1 MAKISRR
8 FLSDE
13 LQLSLT
19 GMQRDIGGLTGAV
32 QGLELNVAGLTGR
45 TAALETGM
53 RSLEMGLTGANK
65 NIAGLTGAVYG
76 LELYVAGLTGR
87 TASLELGMTGANS
100 NIAALG
106 TAVGDLQTYVAGLT
120 GGISSLSTRMTGAE
134 RDIAGLT
141 GSVYSLQQYVSGLT
155 GLDASLTLRMTG
167 AESDIAGL
175 TGAVLSLEQ
184 YVAGLT
190 GRTSVLESGMT
201 GVLRDISGLTG
212 RTATLEAGMTGA
224 NKNIAGLTGAMY
236 SLEQYV
242 AGLTGRTAALE
253 TGMTGAQVSIAGL
266 TGALS
271 DLRTYVG
278 ASIVGFS
285 PIIGIGDTNVQ
296 GAIQTLKTY
305 IDSGITGVGLITGAQ
320 GVTGASGVGATGAQG
335 YTGIAGVG
343 YTGLRG
349 VTGLSIV
356 MDSMLVEETKGI
368 TGTSFTGPQATP
380 YSAITGLQN
389 SILIPAT
396 GKILS
401 LSNLKYKH
409 TTAGSVTVGFML
421 QRDGVTGISF
431 SDYLTDNRERVK
443 TLYEVSPTVGAGTH
457 TYQMYWNLDATNKV
471 VVLED
476 SAITSIL
483 LEGALGETG
492 IKGVT
497 GVIGVQGPTGA
508 FGGPAG
514 VTGFQGATGLW
525 GAVGATGPGVAS
537 FSQFAKIIPMEEWK
551 TTNLAQDIHGEVP
564 VLEFSSDD
572 PIERMDLTI
581 PVPMEW
587 DGSSNMTLRMGTIID
602 LPASTGDQAV
612 FKLSYRG
619 FLKTDNVASL
629 APLYTDTQTVTLSSP
644 AQYDAHE
651 FVFTVTGSNVAS
663 KDYILLRIDKVTGSP
678 NLQKI
683 GVYSTQLEYGVSV
696 GMGPTGYQ
704 GVTGMYGFTGL
715 VGVTGLIGVT
725 GLSSDTGVQ
734 GITGVQGLTGV
745 QGITGLIGVTG
756 LSSETGVQ
764 GLTGTQGI
772 TGIPAG
778 DTGVYCVNFYSDSYL
793 TPTVSQSIALE
804 KSVQINK
811 WRMFSFETGSAQ
823 VRLDVGQY
831 PPSFRM
837 DAGSTGPNLELE
849 GVKIST
855 DFSNWAGT
863 TGAYDELL
871 KVSFVGVTGIK
882 SLGLNLYYSK
892 V

>member
-8 FLSDE
+8 FLSDD

-32 QGLELNVAGLTGR
+32 RTLEMGLTGANKNIAGLTG
-45 TAALETGM
+45 AVS
-53 RSLEMGLTGANK
+53 SLEMGLTGANK
-65 NIAGLTGAVYG
+65 NIAGLTGAVSS
-76 LELYVAGLTGR
+76 LELGLTGAKSDIKGLTGAVSTLELGLTGANRNIAGLTGSVFSLQAYVAGLTGAVR
-87 TASLELGMTGANS
+87 NLEAGMTGANS
-100 NIAALG
+100 NIIALG
-106 TAVGDLQTYVAGLT
+106 TSVVDLQTYVAGLT
-120 GGISSLSTRMTGAE
+120 GRTAALELGMTGAN
-134 RDIAGLT
+134 RN
-141 GSVYSLQQYVSGLT
+141 
-155 GLDASLTLRMTG
+155 
-167 AESDIAGL
+167 IAGL

-190 GRTSVLESGMT
+190 GRTSILESGMT
-201 GVLRDISGLTG
+201 GALHDISGLTG
-212 RTATLEAGMTGA
+212 RTATLEVGMTGA
-224 NKNIAGLTGAMY
+224 KAD
-236 SLEQYV
+236 
-242 AGLTGRTAALE
+242 
-253 TGMTGAQVSIAGL
+253 IAGL

-285 PIIGIGDTNVQ
+285 PIAGIGDTNVQ
-296 GAIQTLKTY
+296 GAIQALKTY

-335 YTGIAGVG
+335 LTGIAGVG

-368 TGTSFTGPQATP
+368 TGTSFTGTQATS

-409 TTAGSVTVGFML
+409 TTSGSVTVGFML

-443 TLYEVSPTVGAGTH
+443 TLYEVSSTVGAGTH

-471 VVLED
+471 VILED

-551 TTNLAQDIHGEVP
+551 ATNLGQDLHGEVP

-612 FKLSYRG
+612 FKLSYKG

-734 GITGVQGLTGV
+734 GITGVQGHTGT

-793 TPTVSQSIALE
+793 TPTVSQSIALG

>member
-1 MAKISRR
+1 
-8 FLSDE
+8 
-13 LQLSLT
+13 
-19 GMQRDIGGLTGAV
+19 
-32 QGLELNVAGLTGR
+32 
-45 TAALETGM
+45 
-53 RSLEMGLTGANK
+53 
-65 NIAGLTGAVYG
+65 
-76 LELYVAGLTGR
+76 
-87 TASLELGMTGANS
+87 
-100 NIAALG
+100 
-106 TAVGDLQTYVAGLT
+106 
-120 GGISSLSTRMTGAE
+120 
-134 RDIAGLT
+134 
-141 GSVYSLQQYVSGLT
+141 
-155 GLDASLTLRMTG
+155 
-167 AESDIAGL
+167 
-175 TGAVLSLEQ
+175 
-184 YVAGLT
+184 
-190 GRTSVLESGMT
+190 
-201 GVLRDISGLTG
+201 
-212 RTATLEAGMTGA
+212 
-224 NKNIAGLTGAMY
+224 
-236 SLEQYV
+236 
-242 AGLTGRTAALE
+242 
-253 TGMTGAQVSIAGL
+253 
-266 TGALS
+266 
-271 DLRTYVG
+271 
-278 ASIVGFS
+278 
-285 PIIGIGDTNVQ
+285 
-296 GAIQTLKTY
+296 
-305 IDSGITGVGLITGAQ
+305 
-320 GVTGASGVGATGAQG
+320 
-335 YTGIAGVG
+335 
-343 YTGLRG
+343 
-349 VTGLSIV
+349 
-356 MDSMLVEETKGI
+356 
-368 TGTSFTGPQATP
+368 
-380 YSAITGLQN
+380 
-389 SILIPAT
+389 
-396 GKILS
+396 
-401 LSNLKYKH
+401 
-409 TTAGSVTVGFML
+409 
-421 QRDGVTGISF
+421 
-431 SDYLTDNRERVK
+431 
-443 TLYEVSPTVGAGTH
+443 
-457 TYQMYWNLDATNKV
+457 
-471 VVLED
+471 
-476 SAITSIL
+476 
-483 LEGALGETG
+483 
-492 IKGVT
+492 
-497 GVIGVQGPTGA
+497 
-508 FGGPAG
+508 
-514 VTGFQGATGLW
+514 
-525 GAVGATGPGVAS
+525 
-537 FSQFAKIIPMEEWK
+537 MEEWK
-551 TTNLAQDIHGEVP
+551 ATNLGQDLHGEVP

-612 FKLSYRG
+612 FKLSYKG

-734 GITGVQGLTGV
+734 GITGVQGHTGTQGITGLIGVTGLSSETGVQGLTGTQGITGLIGV
-745 QGITGLIGVTG
+745 TGLSSETGVQGLTGTQGITGLIGVTG

-837 DAGSTGPNLELE
+837 DAGSTGPNLDLE